1 MKILYRHY
9 IRSKSVSHM
18 ELLGSINV
26 LNCNK
31 YNLSIKAIDIFFTNI
46 LCMFHDASL
55 SLIAVS
61 LIFSLK
67 TIQNLICAQFPFTSK
82 MYNLKAFL

>member
-26 LNCNK
+26 LNCN
-31 YNLSIKAIDIFFTNI
+31 NV
-46 LCMFHDASL
+46 HDASL

-82 MYNLKAFL
+82 TYNLKAFL

>member
-1 MKILYRHY
+1 
-9 IRSKSVSHM
+9 
-18 ELLGSINV
+18 
-26 LNCNK
+26 
-31 YNLSIKAIDIFFTNI
+31 
-46 LCMFHDASL
+46 MFHDASL